1 MMDQQGEVHTG
12 NIQKMLMIVFT
23 FIILLVAG
31 GLFFW
36 KRNQRKLHE
45 SYETVINNLKKTND
59 PPAQNVQLEI
69 SSEKSINITDE
80 TLKMILT
87 KLEKFEKSQKFIK
100 KDLSLTSLANDLNTN
115 TRYLSEIIKQYKG
128 NSYNNY
134 INGLRI
140 NYITN
145 KLYENHIYREYKI
158 SYLAEA
164 CGFSSREVFAV
175 IFKKETGV
183 SPSYFINNLKKDNL
197 ESVS

>member
-1 MMDQQGEVHTG
+1 
-12 NIQKMLMIVFT
+12 
-23 FIILLVAG
+23 VAG